1 MIDYPTWI
9 RMQEL
14 HEQDK
19 LNAAQIA
26 RELGLAPRTV
36 RTWLG
41 QPYRPRKAAR
51 RTSKLDP
58 YKGRIMGWLQQHRY
72 SAVQILEMLREE
84 GFVGG
89 ITIVKDYI
97 QQVRP
102 SHTEAYLT
110 LSFAPGECAHMD
122 WGPWEMIEDG
132 NTRRRLS
139 FSVMELCYNR
149 SM

>member
-1 MIDYPTWI
+1 MIDYPTWH

-14 HEQDK
+14 HKAEK
-19 LNAAQIA
+19 LNPAQIA

-41 QPYRPRKAAR
+41 QPYRPRKRAR
-51 RTSKLDP
+51 RSSKLDP
-58 YKGRIMGWLQQHRY
+58 FKGRIMGWLKQHPY
-72 SAVQILEMLREE
+72 SAVQILELLREE
-84 GFVGG
+84 GFEGG

-102 SHTEAYLT
+102 TRTEAYLT
-110 LSFAPGECAHMD
+110 LSFAPGECAQVD
-122 WGPWEMIEDG
+122 WGSWDMIEVG

-139 FSVMELCYNR
+139 FFVSFR
-149 SM
+149 